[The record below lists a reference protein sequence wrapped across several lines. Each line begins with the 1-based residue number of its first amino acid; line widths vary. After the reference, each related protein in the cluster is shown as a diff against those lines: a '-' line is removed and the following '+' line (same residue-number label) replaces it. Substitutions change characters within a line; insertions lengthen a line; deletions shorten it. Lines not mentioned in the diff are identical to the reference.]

1 MSFEIKVGG
10 SSIKLEPAKITI
22 KSVQIDINASAM
34 LKTNGGAMAEHKAG
48 GMNTIKG
55 GIVKIN

>member
-1 MSFEIKVGG
+1 MGG

-22 KSVQIDINASAM
+22 KSAQIDINADATLTAGSPM
-34 LKTNGGAMAEHKAG
+34 TEVGGDA
-48 GMNTIKG
+48 TLTLKG